1 MQLFLRWAILFLGI
15 LGMIQFGEL
24 ISLWM
29 RRPKHPPTVIT
40 VLPLSG
46 TPSNLELLL
55 GYFQEAALWSP
66 ECQLAFVL
74 DCGLS
79 DASARECRSW
89 CENRSRLIFCTQK
102 EFEEICKGLQDTLY

>member
-15 LGMIQFGEL
+15 LGMIQLGEL

-46 TPSNLELLL
+46 T
-55 GYFQEAALWSP
+55 

-89 CENRSRLIFCTQK
+89 CENRSRLIFCSQK

>member
-1 MQLFLRWAILFLGI
+1 MEVFIHWAIMFLGI
-15 LGMIQFGEL
+15 LGMIQLGEL
-24 ISLWM
+24 ISIWM
-29 RRPKHPPTVIT
+29 RRPKHHHPVIS

-46 TPSNLELLL
+46 APNNIEQLL
-55 GYFQEAALWSP
+55 GYFQETALWSP

-79 DASARECRSW
+79 AASAQECRSW
-89 CENRSRLIFCTQK
+89 CENKSRLIFCSQK